1 MGLSNFAPS
10 NDDDS
15 TNKPT
20 GSGGG
25 SGAPNITIVG
35 SSTPS
40 VPYHNHTIT
49 GGSDIDDMLINYN
62 EEYKSSAPALFRD
75 EIVTQTM
82 SIISSSRK
90 PNALLVGPAGVGK
103 TAIVEEI
110 ARRIAN
116 QEASVPPQLGNT
128 TIYELPIAT
137 LVAGAGIVGEL
148 ENRIT
153 EIIKFAQDP
162 GNDALLFIDEI
173 HIITDD
179 SNPTYSKI
187 AQILKPAL
195 ARGYLRVIAAT
206 TTGEAKRLDD
216 DPAFKRRFSSVIVDE
231 LTSEQT
237 RSILDVVLPGMLT
250 HYENKVSVAPDVL
263 DDIVTTADRLMS
275 TGHRPDTAITLL
287 DRALSH
293 SVISHH
299 AAIQEAFASGNASY
313 AQMLQQIVQIPLTSK
328 RLNTI
333 AMRLVT
339 GQSQPPQLDVKTLE
353 HELSRLKGQENVLP
367 RIVDALRRRELGI
380 FPQTRPTSWLFAGA
394 SGVGK
399 SETAKI
405 IAKMVTGQ
413 KPILLNMAE
422 FHDAHTINRII
433 GSPSGYVGSDSARE
447 RPFDT
452 LASNPYRV
460 IVLDE
465 FEKAHM
471 SVQRLFLSA
480 LDTGEIQMANGPAV
494 DLSRCIV
501 IATTNAGR
509 QKLSGSRMGFGE
521 EKNTLSK
528 QSLAKELQ
536 KSFDAELLGR
546 FNDLIAFMPLGANEY
561 AEILRDE
568 YDRQVARIC
577 AENPG
582 MSFDPIDDGTIARLV
597 EETWLV
603 DQGARPAIRSIRSF
617 IEDSLLSSA
626 TN

>member
-1 MGLSNFAPS
+1 MGLSNFTPTDIGGGS
-10 NDDDS
+10 NS
-15 TNKPT
+15 
-20 GSGGG
+20 GSGGP
-25 SGAPNITIVG
+25 SIPL
-35 SSTPS
+35 SSLLNPTL
-40 VPYHNHTIT
+40 T
-49 GGSDIDDMLINYN
+49 GGSDINDMLINYN
-62 EEYKSSAPALFRD
+62 ETYKSATPALFRD

-116 QEASVPPQLGNT
+116 KEASVPPQLANT

-137 LVAGAGIVGEL
+137 LVAGAGIVGDL

-153 EIIKFAQDP
+153 EIIKFAQDTN
-162 GNDALLFIDEI
+162 NDALLFIDEI
-173 HIITDD
+173 HLIAD
-179 SNPTYSKI
+179 SNNTTYAKI
-187 AQILKPAL
+187 AQILKPAM
-195 ARGYLRVIAAT
+195 ARGYIRVIAAT
-206 TTGEAKRLDD
+206 TMGEAKKLDD

-231 LTSEQT
+231 LTREQT
-237 RSILDVVLPGMLT
+237 RDILDIVLPGMLT
-250 HYENKVSVAPDVL
+250 HYQNKVTVAPDVL
-263 DDIVTTADRLMS
+263 DEIVMTADRLMS

-299 AAIQEAFASGNASY
+299 AAIQEALASGNTTS
-313 AQMLQQIVQIPLTSK
+313 AQMLQQITHIPLTAK

-333 AMRLVT
+333 AMLLVT
-339 GQSQPPQLDVKTLE
+339 GQSQPPHLDVTALQT
-353 HELSRLKGQENVLP
+353 ELSRLRGQEEVLP
-367 RIVDALRRRELGI
+367 RIVDALRRRELNI
-380 FPQTRPTSWLFAGA
+380 FPSTRPTSWLFAGA

-399 SETAKI
+399 SETATI
-405 IAKMVTGQ
+405 ISSMVTGQ
-413 KPILLNMAE
+413 KPIILNMAE
-422 FHDAHTINRII
+422 YHDSASINRII
-433 GSPSGYVGSDSARE
+433 GSPTGYVGSDSAKE

-465 FEKAHM
+465 FEKADM

-509 QKLSGSRMGFGE
+509 QKLSGSQMGFGDH
-521 EKNTLSK
+521 KHSVSK
-528 QSLAKELQ
+528 QSLTKELQ

-546 FNDLIAFMPLGANEY
+546 FDDLIAFMPLGADDY
-561 AEILRDE
+561 AQILRDE
-568 YDRQVARIC
+568 YDRQVKRIC
-577 AENPG
+577 AERPNL
-582 MSFDPIDDGTIARLV
+582 SFDPIDDDTIARLV
-597 EETWLV
+597 DETWLV
-603 DQGARPAIRSIRSF
+603 DQGARPAIRAIRAL
-617 IEDSLLSSA
+617 IEDMLLAQAANS
-626 TN
+626 

>member
-1 MGLSNFAPS
+1 MGLSNFTPTNIGGNPGTEGS
-10 NDDDS
+10 NI
-15 TNKPT
+15 PL
-20 GSGGG
+20 
-25 SGAPNITIVG
+25 
-35 SSTPS
+35 SSLLGPLL
-40 VPYHNHTIT
+40 T
-49 GGSDIDDMLINYN
+49 GGSDINNILINYN
-62 EEYKSSAPALFRD
+62 ETYKSATPALFRD

-116 QEASVPPQLGNT
+116 KEASVPPQLANT

-137 LVAGAGIVGEL
+137 LVAGAGVVGDL

-153 EIIKFAQDP
+153 EIIKFAQDAN
-162 GNDALLFIDEI
+162 NDALLFIDEI
-173 HIITDD
+173 HLIAD
-179 SNPTYSKI
+179 SNNTTYAKI
-187 AQILKPAL
+187 AQILKPAM
-195 ARGYLRVIAAT
+195 ARGYIRVIAAT
-206 TTGEAKRLDD
+206 TMGETKKLDD

-231 LTSEQT
+231 LTREQT
-237 RSILDVVLPGMLT
+237 RDILDIVLPGMLG
-250 HYENKVSVAPDVL
+250 HYQNKVTVAPDVL
-263 DDIVTTADRLMS
+263 DEIVMTADRLMS

-299 AAIQEAFASGNASY
+299 AAIQEALVSGNTTS
-313 AQMLQQIVQIPLTSK
+313 AQMLQQITHIPLTAK

-333 AMRLVT
+333 AMLLVT
-339 GQSQPPQLDVKTLE
+339 GQSQPPHLDAQALQT
-353 HELSRLKGQENVLP
+353 ELSRLRGQEEVLP
-367 RIVDALRRRELGI
+367 RIVDALRRRELNI
-380 FPQTRPTSWLFAGA
+380 FPSTRPTSWLFAGA

-399 SETAKI
+399 SETATI
-405 IAKMVTGQ
+405 ISSMVTGQ
-413 KPILLNMAE
+413 KPIILNMAE
-422 FHDAHTINRII
+422 YHDSASINRII
-433 GSPSGYVGSDSARE
+433 GSPTGYVGSDSAKE

-465 FEKAHM
+465 FEKADM

-509 QKLSGSRMGFGE
+509 QKLSGSQMGFGDH
-521 EKNTLSK
+521 KHSVSK
-528 QSLAKELQ
+528 QSLTKELQ

-546 FNDLIAFMPLGANEY
+546 FDDLIAFMPLGADDY
-561 AEILRDE
+561 AQILRDE
-568 YDRQVARIC
+568 YDRQVKRIC
-577 AENPG
+577 AEQPDL
-582 MSFDPIDDGTIARLV
+582 SFDAIDDDTINRLV
-597 EETWLV
+597 DETWLV
-603 DQGARPAIRSIRSF
+603 DQGARPAIRAIRAL
-617 IEDSLLSSA
+617 IEDMLLAQAANS
-626 TN
+626 

>member
-1 MGLSNFAPS
+1 MGLSNF
-10 NDDDS
+10 
-15 TNKPT
+15 TPT
-20 GSGGG
+20 DIGGGG
-25 SGAPNITIVG
+25 SG
-35 SSTPS
+35 SSGPS
-40 VPYHNHTIT
+40 IPLSALLNPPLT
-49 GGSDIDDMLINYN
+49 GGSDINDMLINYN
-62 EEYKSSAPALFRD
+62 ETYKSATPALFRD

-116 QEASVPPQLGNT
+116 KEASVPPQLANT

-137 LVAGAGIVGEL
+137 LVAGAGVVGDL

-153 EIIKFAQDP
+153 EIIKFAQDAN
-162 GNDALLFIDEI
+162 NDALLFIDEI
-173 HIITDD
+173 HLIAD
-179 SNPTYSKI
+179 SNNTTYAKI
-187 AQILKPAL
+187 AQILKPAM
-195 ARGYLRVIAAT
+195 ARGYIRVIAAT
-206 TTGEAKRLDD
+206 TMGEAKKLDD

-231 LTSEQT
+231 LTREQT
-237 RSILDVVLPGMLT
+237 RQILDIVLPGMLT
-250 HYENKVSVAPDVL
+250 HYQNKVTVAPDVL
-263 DDIVTTADRLMS
+263 DEIVMTADRLMS

-299 AAIQEAFASGNASY
+299 AAIQEALASGNTTS
-313 AQMLQQIVQIPLTSK
+313 AQMLQQITHIPLTAK

-333 AMRLVT
+333 AMLLVT
-339 GQSQPPQLDVKTLE
+339 GQSQPPHLDVTALQT
-353 HELSRLKGQENVLP
+353 ELSRLRGQEEVLP
-367 RIVDALRRRELGI
+367 RIVDALRRRELNI
-380 FPQTRPTSWLFAGA
+380 FPSTRPTSWLFAGA

-399 SETAKI
+399 SETATI
-405 IAKMVTGQ
+405 ISSMVTGQ
-413 KPILLNMAE
+413 KPIILNMAE
-422 FHDAHTINRII
+422 YHDSASINRII
-433 GSPSGYVGSDSARE
+433 GSPTGYVGSDSAKE

-465 FEKAHM
+465 FEKADM

-509 QKLSGSRMGFGE
+509 QKLSGSQMGFGDH
-521 EKNTLSK
+521 KHSVSK
-528 QSLAKELQ
+528 QSLTKELQ

-546 FNDLIAFMPLGANEY
+546 FDDLIAFMPLGADDY
-561 AEILRDE
+561 AQILRDE
-568 YDRQVARIC
+568 YDRQVKRIC
-577 AENPG
+577 AERPDL
-582 MSFDPIDDGTIARLV
+582 SFDPIDDDTIARLV
-597 EETWLV
+597 DETWLV
-603 DQGARPAIRSIRSF
+603 DQGARPAIRAIRAL
-617 IEDSLLSSA
+617 IEDMLLAQAAS
-626 TN
+626 

>member
-1 MGLSNFAPS
+1 MGLSNF
-10 NDDDS
+10 
-15 TNKPT
+15 TPT
-20 GSGGG
+20 DIGGG
-25 SGAPNITIVG
+25 SGNSG
-35 SSTPS
+35 GPS
-40 VPYHNHTIT
+40 IPLSALFGPTLT
-49 GGSDIDDMLINYN
+49 GGSDINDMLINYN
-62 EEYKSSAPALFRD
+62 ETYKSATPALFRD

-116 QEASVPPQLGNT
+116 KEASVPPQLANT

-137 LVAGAGIVGEL
+137 LVAGAGVVGDL

-153 EIIKFAQDP
+153 EIIKFAQDAN
-162 GNDALLFIDEI
+162 NDALLFIDEI
-173 HIITDD
+173 HLIAD
-179 SNPTYSKI
+179 SNNTTYAKI
-187 AQILKPAL
+187 AQILKPAM
-195 ARGYLRVIAAT
+195 ARGYIRVIAAT
-206 TTGEAKRLDD
+206 TMGEAKKLDD

-231 LTSEQT
+231 LTREQT
-237 RSILDVVLPGMLT
+237 RQILDVVLPGMLT
-250 HYENKVSVAPDVL
+250 HYQNKVTVAPDVL
-263 DDIVTTADRLMS
+263 DEIVMTADRLMS

-299 AAIQEAFASGNASY
+299 AAIQEALASGNTTS
-313 AQMLQQIVQIPLTSK
+313 AQMLQQITHIPLTAK

-333 AMRLVT
+333 AMLLVT
-339 GQSQPPQLDVKTLE
+339 GQSQPPHLDVTALQT
-353 HELSRLKGQENVLP
+353 ELSRLRGQEEVLP
-367 RIVDALRRRELGI
+367 RIVDALRRRELNI
-380 FPQTRPTSWLFAGA
+380 FPSTRPTSWLFAGA

-399 SETAKI
+399 SETATI
-405 IAKMVTGQ
+405 ISSMVTGQ
-413 KPILLNMAE
+413 KPIILNMAE
-422 FHDAHTINRII
+422 YHDSASINRII
-433 GSPSGYVGSDSARE
+433 GSPTGYVGSDSAKE

-465 FEKAHM
+465 FEKADM

-509 QKLSGSRMGFGE
+509 QKLSGSQMGFGDH
-521 EKNTLSK
+521 KHSMSK
-528 QSLAKELQ
+528 QSLTKELQ

-546 FNDLIAFMPLGANEY
+546 FDDLIAFMPLGADDY
-561 AEILRDE
+561 AQILRDE
-568 YDRQVARIC
+568 YNRQVKRIC
-577 AENPG
+577 AERPDL
-582 MSFDPIDDGTIARLV
+582 SFDPIDDDTIARLV
-597 EETWLV
+597 DETWLV
-603 DQGARPAIRSIRSF
+603 DQGARPAIRAIRAL
-617 IEDSLLSSA
+617 IEDMLLAQAANS
-626 TN
+626 

>member
-1 MGLSNFAPS
+1 MGLSNFTPTDIGGGS
-10 NDDDS
+10 NS
-15 TNKPT
+15 
-20 GSGGG
+20 GSGGP
-25 SGAPNITIVG
+25 SIPL
-35 SSTPS
+35 SSLLNP
-40 VPYHNHTIT
+40 PLT
-49 GGSDIDDMLINYN
+49 GGSDINDMLINYN
-62 EEYKSSAPALFRD
+62 ETYKSATPALFRD

-116 QEASVPPQLGNT
+116 KEASVPPQLANT

-137 LVAGAGIVGEL
+137 LVAGAGIVGDL

-153 EIIKFAQDP
+153 EIIKFAQDAN
-162 GNDALLFIDEI
+162 NDALLFIDEI
-173 HIITDD
+173 HLIAD
-179 SNPTYSKI
+179 SNNTTYAKI
-187 AQILKPAL
+187 AQILKPAM
-195 ARGYLRVIAAT
+195 ARGYIRVIAAT
-206 TTGEAKRLDD
+206 TMGEAKKLDD

-231 LTSEQT
+231 LTREQT
-237 RSILDVVLPGMLT
+237 RQILDIVLPGMLT
-250 HYENKVSVAPDVL
+250 HYQNKVTVAPDVL
-263 DDIVTTADRLMS
+263 DEIVMTADRLMS

-299 AAIQEAFASGNASY
+299 AAIQEALASGNTTS
-313 AQMLQQIVQIPLTSK
+313 AQMLQQITHIPLTAK

-333 AMRLVT
+333 AMLLVT
-339 GQSQPPQLDVKTLE
+339 GQSQPPHLDVTALQT
-353 HELSRLKGQENVLP
+353 ELSRLRGQEEVLP
-367 RIVDALRRRELGI
+367 RIVDALRRRELNI
-380 FPQTRPTSWLFAGA
+380 FPSTRPTSWLFAGA

-399 SETAKI
+399 SETATI
-405 IAKMVTGQ
+405 ISSMVTGQ
-413 KPILLNMAE
+413 KPIILNMAE
-422 FHDAHTINRII
+422 YHDSASINRII
-433 GSPSGYVGSDSARE
+433 GSPTGYVGSDSAKE

-465 FEKAHM
+465 FEKADM

-509 QKLSGSRMGFGE
+509 QKLSGSQMGFGDH
-521 EKNTLSK
+521 KHSVSK
-528 QSLAKELQ
+528 QSLTKELQ

-546 FNDLIAFMPLGANEY
+546 FDDLIAFMPLGADDY
-561 AEILRDE
+561 AQILRDE
-568 YDRQVARIC
+568 YDRQVKRIC
-577 AENPG
+577 AERPDL
-582 MSFDPIDDGTIARLV
+582 SFDPIDDDTIAQLV
-597 EETWLV
+597 DETWLV
-603 DQGARPAIRSIRSF
+603 DQGARPAIRAIRAL
-617 IEDSLLSSA
+617 IEDMLLAQAANS
-626 TN
+626 

>member
-1 MGLSNFAPS
+1 MGLSNF
-10 NDDDS
+10 
-15 TNKPT
+15 TPT
-20 GSGGG
+20 DIGGGG
-25 SGAPNITIVG
+25 SG
-35 SSTPS
+35 SSGPS
-40 VPYHNHTIT
+40 VPLSALFGPTLT
-49 GGSDIDDMLINYN
+49 GGSDINDMLINYN
-62 EEYKSSAPALFRD
+62 ETYKSATPALFRD

-116 QEASVPPQLGNT
+116 KEASVPPQLANT

-137 LVAGAGIVGEL
+137 LVAGAGVVGDL

-153 EIIKFAQDP
+153 EIIKFAQDAN
-162 GNDALLFIDEI
+162 NDALLFIDEI
-173 HIITDD
+173 HLIAD
-179 SNPTYSKI
+179 SNNTTYAKI
-187 AQILKPAL
+187 AQILKPAM
-195 ARGYLRVIAAT
+195 ARGYIRVIAAT
-206 TTGEAKRLDD
+206 TMGEAKKLDD

-231 LTSEQT
+231 LTREQT
-237 RSILDVVLPGMLT
+237 RQILDIVLPGMLG
-250 HYENKVSVAPDVL
+250 HYQNKVTVAPDVL
-263 DDIVTTADRLMS
+263 DEIVMTADRLMS

-299 AAIQEAFASGNASY
+299 AAIQEALASGNTTS
-313 AQMLQQIVQIPLTSK
+313 AQMLQQITHIPLTAK

-333 AMRLVT
+333 AMLLVT
-339 GQSQPPQLDVKTLE
+339 GQSQPPHLDVTALQT
-353 HELSRLKGQENVLP
+353 ELSRLRGQEEVLP
-367 RIVDALRRRELGI
+367 RIVDALRRRELNV
-380 FPQTRPTSWLFAGA
+380 FPSTRPTSWLFAGA

-399 SETAKI
+399 SETATI
-405 IAKMVTGQ
+405 ISSMVTGQ
-413 KPILLNMAE
+413 KPIILNMAE
-422 FHDAHTINRII
+422 YHDSASINRII
-433 GSPSGYVGSDSARE
+433 GSPTGYVGSDSAKE

-465 FEKAHM
+465 FEKADM

-509 QKLSGSRMGFGE
+509 QKLSGSQMGFGDH
-521 EKNTLSK
+521 KHSVSK
-528 QSLAKELQ
+528 QSLTKELQ

-546 FNDLIAFMPLGANEY
+546 FDDLIAFMPLGADDY
-561 AEILRDE
+561 AQILRDE
-568 YDRQVARIC
+568 YDRQIKRIC
-577 AENPG
+577 AERPDL
-582 MSFDPIDDGTIARLV
+582 SFDPIDDDTIARLV
-597 EETWLV
+597 DETSLV
-603 DQGARPAIRSIRSF
+603 DQGARPAIRAIRAL
-617 IEDSLLSSA
+617 IEDMLLAQVANS
-626 TN
+626 

>member
-1 MGLSNFAPS
+1 MGLSNF
-10 NDDDS
+10 
-15 TNKPT
+15 TPT
-20 GSGGG
+20 DIGGG
-25 SGAPNITIVG
+25 SG
-35 SSTPS
+35 SSGGPS
-40 VPYHNHTIT
+40 IPLSALLGPTLT
-49 GGSDIDDMLINYN
+49 GGSDINDMLINYN
-62 EEYKSSAPALFRD
+62 ETYKSATPALFRD

-116 QEASVPPQLGNT
+116 KEASVPPQLANT

-137 LVAGAGIVGEL
+137 LVAGAGVVGDL

-153 EIIKFAQDP
+153 EIIKFAQDAN
-162 GNDALLFIDEI
+162 NDALLFIDEI
-173 HIITDD
+173 HLIAD
-179 SNPTYSKI
+179 SNNTTYAKI
-187 AQILKPAL
+187 AQILKPAM
-195 ARGYLRVIAAT
+195 ARGYIRVIAAT
-206 TTGEAKRLDD
+206 TMGEAKKLDD

-231 LTSEQT
+231 LTREQT
-237 RSILDVVLPGMLT
+237 RDILDIVLPGMLG
-250 HYENKVSVAPDVL
+250 HYQNKVTVAPDVL
-263 DDIVTTADRLMS
+263 DEIVMTADRLMS

-299 AAIQEAFASGNASY
+299 AAIQEALASGNTTS
-313 AQMLQQIVQIPLTSK
+313 AQMLQQITHIPLTAK

-333 AMRLVT
+333 AMLLVT
-339 GQSQPPQLDVKTLE
+339 GQSQPPHLDVTALQT
-353 HELSRLKGQENVLP
+353 ELSRLRGQEEVLP
-367 RIVDALRRRELGI
+367 RIVDALRRRELNV
-380 FPQTRPTSWLFAGA
+380 FPSTRPTSWLFAGA

-399 SETAKI
+399 SETATI
-405 IAKMVTGQ
+405 ISSMVTGQ
-413 KPILLNMAE
+413 KPIILNMAE
-422 FHDAHTINRII
+422 YHDSASINRII
-433 GSPSGYVGSDSARE
+433 GSPTGYVGSDSAKE

-465 FEKAHM
+465 FEKADM

-509 QKLSGSRMGFGE
+509 QKLSGSQMGFGDH
-521 EKNTLSK
+521 KHIMSK
-528 QSLAKELQ
+528 QSLTKELQ

-546 FNDLIAFMPLGANEY
+546 FDDLIAFMPLGADDY
-561 AEILRDE
+561 AQILRDE
-568 YDRQVARIC
+568 YDRQVKRIC
-577 AENPG
+577 TERPDL
-582 MSFDPIDDGTIARLV
+582 SFDPIDDDTIARLV
-597 EETWLV
+597 DETWLV
-603 DQGARPAIRSIRSF
+603 DQGARPAIRAIRAL
-617 IEDSLLSSA
+617 IEDMLLAQAANS
-626 TN
+626 

>member
-1 MGLSNFAPS
+1 MGLSNF
-10 NDDDS
+10 
-15 TNKPT
+15 TPT
-20 GSGGG
+20 GISGG
-25 SGAPNITIVG
+25 SGN
-35 SSTPS
+35 SSGPG
-40 VPYHNHTIT
+40 VPLSALLNPPLT
-49 GGSDIDDMLINYN
+49 GGSDINDMLINYN
-62 EEYKSSAPALFRD
+62 ETYKSATPALFRD

-116 QEASVPPQLGNT
+116 KEASVPPQLANT

-137 LVAGAGIVGEL
+137 LVAGAGVVGDL

-153 EIIKFAQDP
+153 EIIKFAQDAN
-162 GNDALLFIDEI
+162 NDALLFIDEI
-173 HIITDD
+173 HLIAD
-179 SNPTYSKI
+179 SNNTTYAKI
-187 AQILKPAL
+187 AQILKPAM
-195 ARGYLRVIAAT
+195 ARGYIRVIAAT
-206 TTGEAKRLDD
+206 TMGEAKKLDD

-231 LTSEQT
+231 LTREQT
-237 RSILDVVLPGMLT
+237 REILDIVLPGMLT
-250 HYENKVSVAPDVL
+250 HYQNKVTVAPDVL
-263 DDIVTTADRLMS
+263 DEIVMTADRLMS

-299 AAIQEAFASGNASY
+299 AAIQEALASGNTTS
-313 AQMLQQIVQIPLTSK
+313 AQMLQQITHIPLTAK

-333 AMRLVT
+333 AMLLVT
-339 GQSQPPQLDVKTLE
+339 GQSQPPHLDVTALQT
-353 HELSRLKGQENVLP
+353 ELSRLRGQEEVLP
-367 RIVDALRRRELGI
+367 RIVDALRRRELNI
-380 FPQTRPTSWLFAGA
+380 FPSTRPTSWLFAGA

-399 SETAKI
+399 SETATI
-405 IAKMVTGQ
+405 ISSMVTGQ
-413 KPILLNMAE
+413 KPIILNMAE
-422 FHDAHTINRII
+422 YHDSASINRII
-433 GSPSGYVGSDSARE
+433 GSPTGYVGSDSAKE

-465 FEKAHM
+465 FEKADM

-509 QKLSGSRMGFGE
+509 QKLSGSQMGFGDH
-521 EKNTLSK
+521 KHSVSK
-528 QSLAKELQ
+528 QSLTKELQ

-546 FNDLIAFMPLGANEY
+546 FDDLIAFMPLEADDY
-561 AEILRDE
+561 AQILRDE
-568 YDRQVARIC
+568 YDRQVKRIC
-577 AENPG
+577 AERPDL
-582 MSFDPIDDGTIARLV
+582 SFDPIDDNTIARLV
-597 EETWLV
+597 DETWLV
-603 DQGARPAIRSIRSF
+603 DQGARPAIRAIRAL
-617 IEDSLLSSA
+617 IEDMLLAQAANS
-626 TN
+626 

>member
-1 MGLSNFAPS
+1 MGLSNFTPTDIGGGS
-10 NDDDS
+10 NS
-15 TNKPT
+15 
-20 GSGGG
+20 GSGGP
-25 SGAPNITIVG
+25 SIPL
-35 SSTPS
+35 SSLLNPTL
-40 VPYHNHTIT
+40 T
-49 GGSDIDDMLINYN
+49 GGSDINDMLINYN
-62 EEYKSSAPALFRD
+62 ETYKSATPALFRD

-116 QEASVPPQLGNT
+116 KEASVPPQLANT

-137 LVAGAGIVGEL
+137 LVAGAGVVGDL

-153 EIIKFAQDP
+153 EIIKFAQDAN
-162 GNDALLFIDEI
+162 NDALLFIDEI
-173 HIITDD
+173 HLIAD
-179 SNPTYSKI
+179 SNNTTYAKI
-187 AQILKPAL
+187 AQILKPAM
-195 ARGYLRVIAAT
+195 ARGYIRVIAAT
-206 TTGEAKRLDD
+206 TMGEAKKLDD

-231 LTSEQT
+231 LTREQT
-237 RSILDVVLPGMLT
+237 REILDIVLPGMLG
-250 HYENKVSVAPDVL
+250 HYQNKVTVAPDVL
-263 DDIVTTADRLMS
+263 DEIVMTADRLMS

-299 AAIQEAFASGNASY
+299 AAIQEALASGNTTS
-313 AQMLQQIVQIPLTSK
+313 AQMLQQITHIPLTAK

-333 AMRLVT
+333 AMLLVT
-339 GQSQPPQLDVKTLE
+339 GQSQPPHLDVTALQT
-353 HELSRLKGQENVLP
+353 ELSRLRGQEEVLP
-367 RIVDALRRRELGI
+367 RIVDALRRRELNI
-380 FPQTRPTSWLFAGA
+380 FPSTRPTSWLFAGA

-399 SETAKI
+399 SETATI
-405 IAKMVTGQ
+405 ISSMVTGQ
-413 KPILLNMAE
+413 KPIILNMAE
-422 FHDAHTINRII
+422 YHDSASINRII
-433 GSPSGYVGSDSARE
+433 GSPTGYVGSDSAKE

-465 FEKAHM
+465 FEKADM

-509 QKLSGSRMGFGE
+509 QKLSGSQMGFGDH
-521 EKNTLSK
+521 KHSVSK
-528 QSLAKELQ
+528 QSLTKELQ

-546 FNDLIAFMPLGANEY
+546 FDDLIAFMPLDADDY
-561 AEILRDE
+561 AQILRDE
-568 YDRQVARIC
+568 YDRQVKRIC
-577 AENPG
+577 TERPDL
-582 MSFDPIDDGTIARLV
+582 SFDPIDDDTIARLV
-597 EETWLV
+597 DETWLV
-603 DQGARPAIRSIRSF
+603 DQGARPAIRAIRAL
-617 IEDSLLSSA
+617 IEDMLLAQAANS
-626 TN
+626 

>member
-1 MGLSNFAPS
+1 MGLSNF
-10 NDDDS
+10 
-15 TNKPT
+15 TPT
-20 GSGGG
+20 DIGGGG
-25 SGAPNITIVG
+25 SG
-35 SSTPS
+35 SSGPS
-40 VPYHNHTIT
+40 VPLSALFGPTLT
-49 GGSDIDDMLINYN
+49 GGSDINDMLINYN
-62 EEYKSSAPALFRD
+62 ETYKSATPALFRD

-116 QEASVPPQLGNT
+116 KEASVPPQLANT

-137 LVAGAGIVGEL
+137 LVAGAGVVGDL

-153 EIIKFAQDP
+153 EIIKFAQDAN
-162 GNDALLFIDEI
+162 NDALLFIDEI
-173 HIITDD
+173 HLIAD
-179 SNPTYSKI
+179 SNNTTYAKI
-187 AQILKPAL
+187 AQILKPAM
-195 ARGYLRVIAAT
+195 ARGYIRVIAAT
-206 TTGEAKRLDD
+206 TMGEAKKLDD

-231 LTSEQT
+231 LTREQT
-237 RSILDVVLPGMLT
+237 REILDIVLPGMLT
-250 HYENKVSVAPDVL
+250 HYQNKVTVAPDVL
-263 DDIVTTADRLMS
+263 DEIVMTADRLMS

-299 AAIQEAFASGNASY
+299 AAIQEALASGNTTS
-313 AQMLQQIVQIPLTSK
+313 AQMLQQITHIPLTAK

-333 AMRLVT
+333 AMLLVT
-339 GQSQPPQLDVKTLE
+339 GQSQPPHLDVTALQT
-353 HELSRLKGQENVLP
+353 ELSRLRGQEEVLP
-367 RIVDALRRRELGI
+367 RIVDALRRRELNI
-380 FPQTRPTSWLFAGA
+380 FPSTRPTSWLFAGA

-399 SETAKI
+399 SETATI
-405 IAKMVTGQ
+405 ISSMVTGQ
-413 KPILLNMAE
+413 KPIILNMAE
-422 FHDAHTINRII
+422 YHDSASINRII
-433 GSPSGYVGSDSARE
+433 GSPTGYVGSDSAKE

-465 FEKAHM
+465 FEKADM

-509 QKLSGSRMGFGE
+509 QKLSGSQMGFGDH
-521 EKNTLSK
+521 KHSMSK
-528 QSLAKELQ
+528 QSLTKELQ

-546 FNDLIAFMPLGANEY
+546 FDDLIAFMPLEADDY
-561 AEILRDE
+561 AQILRDE
-568 YDRQVARIC
+568 YDRQVKRIC
-577 AENPG
+577 AERPDL
-582 MSFDPIDDGTIARLV
+582 SFDAIDDDTINRLV
-597 EETWLV
+597 DETWLV
-603 DQGARPAIRSIRSF
+603 DQGARPAIRAIRAL
-617 IEDSLLSSA
+617 IEDMLLAQAANS
-626 TN
+626 

>member
-1 MGLSNFAPS
+1 MGLSNFTPTDIGGGS
-10 NDDDS
+10 NS
-15 TNKPT
+15 
-20 GSGGG
+20 GSGGP
-25 SGAPNITIVG
+25 SIPL
-35 SSTPS
+35 SSLLNPTL
-40 VPYHNHTIT
+40 T
-49 GGSDIDDMLINYN
+49 GGSDINDMLINYN
-62 EEYKSSAPALFRD
+62 ETYKSATPALFRD

-116 QEASVPPQLGNT
+116 QEASVPPQLANT

-137 LVAGAGIVGEL
+137 LVAGAGVVGDL

-153 EIIKFAQDP
+153 EIIKFAQDAN
-162 GNDALLFIDEI
+162 NDALLFIDEI
-173 HIITDD
+173 HLIAD
-179 SNPTYSKI
+179 SNNTTYAKI
-187 AQILKPAL
+187 AQILKPAM
-195 ARGYLRVIAAT
+195 ARGYIRVIAAT
-206 TTGEAKRLDD
+206 TMGEAKKLDD

-231 LTSEQT
+231 LTREQT
-237 RSILDVVLPGMLT
+237 REILDIVLPGMLG
-250 HYENKVSVAPDVL
+250 HYQNKVTVAPDVL
-263 DDIVTTADRLMS
+263 DEIVMTADRLMS

-299 AAIQEAFASGNASY
+299 AAIQEALASGNTTS
-313 AQMLQQIVQIPLTSK
+313 AQMLQQITHIPLTAK

-333 AMRLVT
+333 AMLLVT
-339 GQSQPPQLDVKTLE
+339 GQSQPPHLDAQALQA
-353 HELSRLKGQENVLP
+353 ELSRLRGQEEVLP
-367 RIVDALRRRELGI
+367 RIIDALRRRELNI
-380 FPQTRPTSWLFAGA
+380 FPSTRPTSWLFAGA

-399 SETAKI
+399 SETATI
-405 IAKMVTGQ
+405 ISSMVTGQ
-413 KPILLNMAE
+413 KPIILNMAE
-422 FHDAHTINRII
+422 YHDSASINRII
-433 GSPSGYVGSDSARE
+433 GSPTGYVGSDSAKE

-465 FEKAHM
+465 FEKADM

-509 QKLSGSRMGFGE
+509 QKLSGSQMGFGDH
-521 EKNTLSK
+521 KHSMSK
-528 QSLAKELQ
+528 QSLTKELQ

-546 FNDLIAFMPLGANEY
+546 FDDLIAFMPLGADDY
-561 AEILRDE
+561 AQILRDE
-568 YDRQVARIC
+568 YDRQVKRIC
-577 AENPG
+577 AERPDL
-582 MSFDPIDDGTIARLV
+582 SFDLIDDDTIARLV
-597 EETWLV
+597 DETWLV
-603 DQGARPAIRSIRSF
+603 DQGARPAIRAIRAL
-617 IEDSLLSSA
+617 IEDTLLA
-626 TN
+626 QAAN

>member
-1 MGLSNFAPS
+1 MGLSNF
-10 NDDDS
+10 
-15 TNKPT
+15 TPT
-20 GSGGG
+20 DIGGGG
-25 SGAPNITIVG
+25 SG
-35 SSTPS
+35 SSGPS
-40 VPYHNHTIT
+40 VPLSALFGPTLT
-49 GGSDIDDMLINYN
+49 GGSDINDMLINYN
-62 EEYKSSAPALFRD
+62 ETYKSATPALFRD

-116 QEASVPPQLGNT
+116 KEASVPPQLANT

-137 LVAGAGIVGEL
+137 LVAGAGVVGDL

-153 EIIKFAQDP
+153 EIIKFAQDAN
-162 GNDALLFIDEI
+162 NDALLFIDEI
-173 HIITDD
+173 HLIAN
-179 SNPTYSKI
+179 SNNTTYAKI
-187 AQILKPAL
+187 AQILKPAM
-195 ARGYLRVIAAT
+195 ARGYIRVIAAT
-206 TTGEAKRLDD
+206 TMGEAKKLDD

-231 LTSEQT
+231 LTREQT
-237 RSILDVVLPGMLT
+237 RKILDIVLPGMLG
-250 HYENKVSVAPDVL
+250 HYQNKVTVAPDVL
-263 DDIVTTADRLMS
+263 DEIVMTADRLMS

-299 AAIQEAFASGNASY
+299 AAIQEALASGNTTS
-313 AQMLQQIVQIPLTSK
+313 AQMLQQITHIPLTAK

-333 AMRLVT
+333 AMLLVT
-339 GQSQPPQLDVKTLE
+339 GQSQPPHLDATALQT
-353 HELSRLKGQENVLP
+353 ELSRLRGQEEVLP
-367 RIVDALRRRELGI
+367 RIVDALRRRELNV
-380 FPQTRPTSWLFAGA
+380 FPSTRPTSWLFAGA

-399 SETAKI
+399 SETATI
-405 IAKMVTGQ
+405 ISSMVTGQ
-413 KPILLNMAE
+413 KPIILNMAE
-422 FHDAHTINRII
+422 YHDSASINRII
-433 GSPSGYVGSDSARE
+433 GSPTGYVGSDSAKE

-465 FEKAHM
+465 FEKADM

-509 QKLSGSRMGFGE
+509 QKLSGSQMGFGDH
-521 EKNTLSK
+521 KHSVSK
-528 QSLAKELQ
+528 QSLTKELQ

-546 FNDLIAFMPLGANEY
+546 FDDLIAFMPLGADDY
-561 AEILRDE
+561 AQILRDE
-568 YDRQVARIC
+568 YDRQVKRIC
-577 AENPG
+577 AERPDL
-582 MSFDPIDDGTIARLV
+582 SFDAIDDDTINRLV
-597 EETWLV
+597 DETWLV
-603 DQGARPAIRSIRSF
+603 DQGARPAIRAIRAL
-617 IEDSLLSSA
+617 IEDMLLTQAANS
-626 TN
+626 

>member
-1 MGLSNFAPS
+1 MGLSNF
-10 NDDDS
+10 
-15 TNKPT
+15 TPT
-20 GSGGG
+20 GISGG
-25 SGAPNITIVG
+25 SGNSGGPG
-35 SSTPS
+35 
-40 VPYHNHTIT
+40 VPLSALLNPPLT
-49 GGSDIDDMLINYN
+49 GGSDINDMLINYN
-62 EEYKSSAPALFRD
+62 ETYKSATPALFRD

-116 QEASVPPQLGNT
+116 KEASVPPQLANT

-137 LVAGAGIVGEL
+137 LVAGAGIVGDL

-153 EIIKFAQDP
+153 EIIKFAQDAN
-162 GNDALLFIDEI
+162 NDALLFIDEI
-173 HIITDD
+173 HLIAD
-179 SNPTYSKI
+179 SNNTTYAKI
-187 AQILKPAL
+187 AQILKPAM
-195 ARGYLRVIAAT
+195 ARGYIRVIAAT
-206 TTGEAKRLDD
+206 TMGEAKKLDD

-231 LTSEQT
+231 LTREQT
-237 RSILDVVLPGMLT
+237 RDILDIVLPGMLG
-250 HYENKVSVAPDVL
+250 HYQNKVTVAPDVL
-263 DDIVTTADRLMS
+263 DEIVMTADRLMS

-299 AAIQEAFASGNASY
+299 AAIQEALASGNTTS
-313 AQMLQQIVQIPLTSK
+313 AQMLQQITHIPLTAK

-333 AMRLVT
+333 AMLLVT
-339 GQSQPPQLDVKTLE
+339 GQSQPPHLDAQALQT
-353 HELSRLKGQENVLP
+353 ELSRLRGQEEVLP
-367 RIVDALRRRELGI
+367 RIVDALRRRELNI

-399 SETAKI
+399 SETATI
-405 IAKMVTGQ
+405 ISSMVTGQ
-413 KPILLNMAE
+413 KPIILNMAE
-422 FHDAHTINRII
+422 YHDSASINRII
-433 GSPSGYVGSDSARE
+433 GSPTGYVGSDSAKE

-465 FEKAHM
+465 FEKADM

-509 QKLSGSRMGFGE
+509 QKLSGSQMGFGDH
-521 EKNTLSK
+521 KHSVSK
-528 QSLAKELQ
+528 QSLTKELQ

-546 FNDLIAFMPLGANEY
+546 FDDLIAFMPLGADDY
-561 AEILRDE
+561 AQILRDE
-568 YDRQVARIC
+568 YDRQVKRIC
-577 AENPG
+577 AERPDL
-582 MSFDPIDDGTIARLV
+582 SFDAIDDDTINRLV
-597 EETWLV
+597 DETWLV
-603 DQGARPAIRSIRSF
+603 DQGARPAIRAIRAL
-617 IEDSLLSSA
+617 IEDMLLAQAANS
-626 TN
+626 

>member
-1 MGLSNFAPS
+1 MGLSNF
-10 NDDDS
+10 
-15 TNKPT
+15 TPT
-20 GSGGG
+20 DIGGG
-25 SGAPNITIVG
+25 SG
-35 SSTPS
+35 SSGGPS
-40 VPYHNHTIT
+40 IPLSALLNPPLT
-49 GGSDIDDMLINYN
+49 GGSDINDMLINYN
-62 EEYKSSAPALFRD
+62 ETYKSATPALFRD

-116 QEASVPPQLGNT
+116 KEASVPPQLANT

-137 LVAGAGIVGEL
+137 LVAGAGVVGDL

-153 EIIKFAQDP
+153 EIIKFAQDAN
-162 GNDALLFIDEI
+162 NDALLFIDEI
-173 HIITDD
+173 HLIAD
-179 SNPTYSKI
+179 SNNTTYAKI
-187 AQILKPAL
+187 AQILKPAM
-195 ARGYLRVIAAT
+195 ARGYIRVIAAT
-206 TTGEAKRLDD
+206 TMGEAKKLDD

-231 LTSEQT
+231 LTREQT
-237 RSILDVVLPGMLT
+237 RDILDIVLPGMLG
-250 HYENKVSVAPDVL
+250 HYQNKVTVAPDVL
-263 DDIVTTADRLMS
+263 DEIVMTADRLMS

-299 AAIQEAFASGNASY
+299 AAIQEALASGNTTS
-313 AQMLQQIVQIPLTSK
+313 AQMLQQITHIPLTAK

-333 AMRLVT
+333 AMLLVT
-339 GQSQPPQLDVKTLE
+339 GQSQPPHLDATALQT
-353 HELSRLKGQENVLP
+353 ELSRLRGQEEVLP
-367 RIVDALRRRELGI
+367 RIVDALRRRELNI
-380 FPQTRPTSWLFAGA
+380 FPSTRPTSWLFAGA

-399 SETAKI
+399 SETATI
-405 IAKMVTGQ
+405 ISSMVTGQ
-413 KPILLNMAE
+413 KPIILNMAE
-422 FHDAHTINRII
+422 YHDSASINRII
-433 GSPSGYVGSDSARE
+433 GSPTGYVGSDSAKE

-465 FEKAHM
+465 FEKADM

-509 QKLSGSRMGFGE
+509 QKLSGSQMGFGDH
-521 EKNTLSK
+521 KHSVSK
-528 QSLAKELQ
+528 QSLTKELQ

-546 FNDLIAFMPLGANEY
+546 FDDLIAFMPLGADDY
-561 AEILRDE
+561 AQILRDE
-568 YDRQVARIC
+568 YNRQVKHIC
-577 AENPG
+577 AERPDL
-582 MSFDPIDDGTIARLV
+582 SFDPIDDDTIAQLV
-597 EETWLV
+597 DETWLV
-603 DQGARPAIRSIRSF
+603 DQGARPAIHAIRAL
-617 IEDSLLSSA
+617 IEDMLLAQAANS
-626 TN
+626 

>member
-1 MGLSNFAPS
+1 MGLSNF
-10 NDDDS
+10 
-15 TNKPT
+15 TPT
-20 GSGGG
+20 DIGGGG
-25 SGAPNITIVG
+25 SG
-35 SSTPS
+35 SSGPS
-40 VPYHNHTIT
+40 VPLSALFGPTLT
-49 GGSDIDDMLINYN
+49 GGSDINDMLINYN
-62 EEYKSSAPALFRD
+62 ETYKSATPALFRD

-116 QEASVPPQLGNT
+116 KEASVPPQLANT

-137 LVAGAGIVGEL
+137 LVAGAGVVGDL

-153 EIIKFAQDP
+153 EIIKFAQDAN
-162 GNDALLFIDEI
+162 NDALLFIDEI
-173 HIITDD
+173 HLIAD
-179 SNPTYSKI
+179 SNNTTYAKI
-187 AQILKPAL
+187 AQILKPAM
-195 ARGYLRVIAAT
+195 ARGYIRVIAAT
-206 TTGEAKRLDD
+206 TMGEAKKLDD

-231 LTSEQT
+231 LTREQT
-237 RSILDVVLPGMLT
+237 REILDIVLPGMLG
-250 HYENKVSVAPDVL
+250 HYQNKVTVAPDVL
-263 DDIVTTADRLMS
+263 DEIVMTADRLMS

-299 AAIQEAFASGNASY
+299 AAIQEALASGNTTS
-313 AQMLQQIVQIPLTSK
+313 AQMLQQITHIPLTAK

-333 AMRLVT
+333 AMLLVT
-339 GQSQPPQLDVKTLE
+339 GQSQPPHLDVQALQT
-353 HELSRLKGQENVLP
+353 ELSRLRGQEEVLP
-367 RIVDALRRRELGI
+367 RIVDALRRRELNI
-380 FPQTRPTSWLFAGA
+380 FPSTRPTSWLFAGA

-399 SETAKI
+399 SETATI
-405 IAKMVTGQ
+405 ISSMVTGQ
-413 KPILLNMAE
+413 KPIILNMAE
-422 FHDAHTINRII
+422 YHDSASINRII
-433 GSPSGYVGSDSARE
+433 GSPTGYVGSDSAKE

-465 FEKAHM
+465 FEKADM

-509 QKLSGSRMGFGE
+509 QKLSGSQMGFGDH
-521 EKNTLSK
+521 KHSMSK
-528 QSLAKELQ
+528 QSLTKELQ

-546 FNDLIAFMPLGANEY
+546 FDDLIAFMPLGADDY
-561 AEILRDE
+561 AQILRDE
-568 YDRQVARIC
+568 YDRQVKRIC
-577 AENPG
+577 AERPDL
-582 MSFDPIDDGTIARLV
+582 SFDPIDDDTIARLV
-597 EETWLV
+597 NETWLV
-603 DQGARPAIRSIRSF
+603 DQGARPAIRAIRAL
-617 IEDSLLSSA
+617 IEDMLLAQAANS
-626 TN
+626 

>member
-1 MGLSNFAPS
+1 MGLSNF
-10 NDDDS
+10 
-15 TNKPT
+15 TPT
-20 GSGGG
+20 DIGGG
-25 SGAPNITIVG
+25 SNSGTGG
-35 SSTPS
+35 SNTPLS
-40 VPYHNHTIT
+40 SLLGPLLT
-49 GGSDIDDMLINYN
+49 GGSDINDMLINYN
-62 EEYKSSAPALFRD
+62 ETYKSATPALFRD

-116 QEASVPPQLGNT
+116 KEASVPPQLANT

-137 LVAGAGIVGEL
+137 LVAGAGIVGDL

-153 EIIKFAQDP
+153 EIIKFAQDAN
-162 GNDALLFIDEI
+162 NDALLFIDEI
-173 HIITDD
+173 HLIAD
-179 SNPTYSKI
+179 SNNTTYAKI
-187 AQILKPAL
+187 AQILKPAM
-195 ARGYLRVIAAT
+195 ARGYIRVIAAT
-206 TTGEAKRLDD
+206 TMGEAKKLDD

-231 LTSEQT
+231 LTREQT
-237 RSILDVVLPGMLT
+237 REILDIVLPGMLG
-250 HYENKVSVAPDVL
+250 HYQNKVTVAPDVL
-263 DDIVTTADRLMS
+263 DEIVMTADRLMS

-299 AAIQEAFASGNASY
+299 AAIQEALASGNTTS
-313 AQMLQQIVQIPLTSK
+313 AQMLQQITHIPLTAK

-333 AMRLVT
+333 AMLLVT
-339 GQSQPPQLDVKTLE
+339 GQSQPPHLDVEALQT
-353 HELSRLKGQENVLP
+353 ELSSLRGQEEVLP
-367 RIVDALRRRELGI
+367 RIVDALRRRELNI
-380 FPQTRPTSWLFAGA
+380 FPSTRPTSWLFAGA

-399 SETAKI
+399 SETATI
-405 IAKMVTGQ
+405 IASMVTGQ
-413 KPILLNMAE
+413 KPIILNMAE
-422 FHDAHTINRII
+422 YHDSASINRII
-433 GSPSGYVGSDSARE
+433 GSPTGYVGSDSAKE

-465 FEKAHM
+465 FEKADM

-509 QKLSGSRMGFGE
+509 QKLSGSQMGFGDH
-521 EKNTLSK
+521 KHSMSK
-528 QSLAKELQ
+528 QSLTKELQ

-546 FNDLIAFMPLGANEY
+546 FDDLIAFMPLGADDY
-561 AEILRDE
+561 AQILRDE
-568 YDRQVARIC
+568 YNRQVKRIC
-577 AENPG
+577 AERPDL
-582 MSFDPIDDGTIARLV
+582 SFDAIDDDTINRLV
-597 EETWLV
+597 DETWLV
-603 DQGARPAIRSIRSF
+603 DQGARPAIRAIRAL
-617 IEDSLLSSA
+617 IEDTLLAQAANS
-626 TN
+626 

>member
-1 MGLSNFAPS
+1 MGLSNF
-10 NDDDS
+10 
-15 TNKPT
+15 TPT
-20 GSGGG
+20 DIGGGG
-25 SGAPNITIVG
+25 SG
-35 SSTPS
+35 SSGPS
-40 VPYHNHTIT
+40 IPLSALLGPTLT
-49 GGSDIDDMLINYN
+49 GGSDINDMLINYN
-62 EEYKSSAPALFRD
+62 ETYKSATPALFRD

-116 QEASVPPQLGNT
+116 KEASVPPQLANT

-137 LVAGAGIVGEL
+137 LVAGAGVVGDL

-153 EIIKFAQDP
+153 EIIKFAQDAN
-162 GNDALLFIDEI
+162 NDALLFIDEI
-173 HIITDD
+173 HLIAD
-179 SNPTYSKI
+179 SNNTTYAKI
-187 AQILKPAL
+187 AQILKPAM
-195 ARGYLRVIAAT
+195 ARGYIRVIAAT
-206 TTGEAKRLDD
+206 TMGEAKKLDD

-231 LTSEQT
+231 LTREQT
-237 RSILDVVLPGMLT
+237 RDILDIVLPGMLG
-250 HYENKVSVAPDVL
+250 HYQNKVTVAPDVL
-263 DDIVTTADRLMS
+263 DEIVMTADRLMS

-299 AAIQEAFASGNASY
+299 AAIQEALASGNTTS
-313 AQMLQQIVQIPLTSK
+313 AQMLQQITHIPLTAK

-333 AMRLVT
+333 AMLLVT
-339 GQSQPPQLDVKTLE
+339 GQSQPPHLDVTALQT
-353 HELSRLKGQENVLP
+353 ELSRLRGQEEVLP
-367 RIVDALRRRELGI
+367 RIVDALRRRELNI
-380 FPQTRPTSWLFAGA
+380 FPSTRPTSWLFAGA

-399 SETAKI
+399 SETATI
-405 IAKMVTGQ
+405 ISSMVTGQ
-413 KPILLNMAE
+413 KPIILNMAE
-422 FHDAHTINRII
+422 YHDSASINRII
-433 GSPSGYVGSDSARE
+433 GSPTGYVGSDSAKE

-465 FEKAHM
+465 FEKADM

-509 QKLSGSRMGFGE
+509 QKLSGSQMGFGDH
-521 EKNTLSK
+521 KHSVSK
-528 QSLAKELQ
+528 QSLTKELQ

-546 FNDLIAFMPLGANEY
+546 FDDLIAFMPLGADDY
-561 AEILRDE
+561 AQILRDE
-568 YDRQVARIC
+568 YDRQVKRIC
-577 AENPG
+577 AERSDL
-582 MSFDPIDDGTIARLV
+582 SFDPIDDDTVAQLV
-597 EETWLV
+597 DETWLV
-603 DQGARPAIRSIRSF
+603 DQGARPAIRAIRAL
-617 IEDSLLSSA
+617 IEDMLLA
-626 TN
+626 QAAN

>member
-1 MGLSNFAPS
+1 MGLSNF
-10 NDDDS
+10 
-15 TNKPT
+15 TPT
-20 GSGGG
+20 DIGGSGSGSGGP
-25 SGAPNITIVG
+25 SIPL
-35 SSTPS
+35 SSLLNPTL
-40 VPYHNHTIT
+40 T
-49 GGSDIDDMLINYN
+49 GGSDINDMLINYN
-62 EEYKSSAPALFRD
+62 ETYKSAIPALFRD

-116 QEASVPPQLGNT
+116 KEASVPPQLANT

-137 LVAGAGIVGEL
+137 LVAGAGVVGDL

-153 EIIKFAQDP
+153 EIIKFAQDAN
-162 GNDALLFIDEI
+162 NDALLFIDEI
-173 HIITDD
+173 HLIAD
-179 SNPTYSKI
+179 SNNTTYAKI
-187 AQILKPAL
+187 AQILKPAM
-195 ARGYLRVIAAT
+195 ARGYIRVIAAT
-206 TTGEAKRLDD
+206 TMGEAKKLDD

-231 LTSEQT
+231 LTREQT
-237 RSILDVVLPGMLT
+237 REILDIVLPGMLA
-250 HYENKVSVAPDVL
+250 HYQNKVTVAPDVL
-263 DDIVTTADRLMS
+263 DEIVMTADRLMS

-299 AAIQEAFASGNASY
+299 AAIQEALASGNTTS
-313 AQMLQQIVQIPLTSK
+313 AQMLQQITHIPLTAK

-333 AMRLVT
+333 AMLLVT
-339 GQSQPPQLDVKTLE
+339 GQSQPPHLDVTALQT
-353 HELSRLKGQENVLP
+353 ELSRLRGQEEVLP
-367 RIVDALRRRELGI
+367 RIVDALRRRELNI
-380 FPQTRPTSWLFAGA
+380 FPSTRPTSWLFAGA

-399 SETAKI
+399 SETATI
-405 IAKMVTGQ
+405 ISSMVTGQ
-413 KPILLNMAE
+413 KPIILNMAE
-422 FHDAHTINRII
+422 YHDSASINRII
-433 GSPSGYVGSDSARE
+433 GSPTGYVGSDSAKE

-465 FEKAHM
+465 FEKADM

-509 QKLSGSRMGFGE
+509 QKLSGSQMGFGDH
-521 EKNTLSK
+521 KHSVSK
-528 QSLAKELQ
+528 QSLTKELQ

-546 FNDLIAFMPLGANEY
+546 FDDLIAFMPLGADDY
-561 AEILRDE
+561 AQILRDE
-568 YDRQVARIC
+568 YDRQVKRIC
-577 AENPG
+577 AERPDLG
-582 MSFDPIDDGTIARLV
+582 FDPIDDDTIARLV
-597 EETWLV
+597 DETWLI
-603 DQGARPAIRSIRSF
+603 DQGARPAIRAIRAL
-617 IEDSLLSSA
+617 IEDMLLAQAANS
-626 TN
+626 

>member
-1 MGLSNFAPS
+1 MGLSNFTPTDIGGGS
-10 NDDDS
+10 NS
-15 TNKPT
+15 
-20 GSGGG
+20 GSGG
-25 SGAPNITIVG
+25 PNIPL
-35 SSTPS
+35 SSLLNPTL
-40 VPYHNHTIT
+40 T
-49 GGSDIDDMLINYN
+49 GGSDINDMLINYN
-62 EEYKSSAPALFRD
+62 ETYKSATPALFRD

-116 QEASVPPQLGNT
+116 KEASVPPQLANT

-137 LVAGAGIVGEL
+137 LVAGAGVVGDL

-153 EIIKFAQDP
+153 EIIKFAQDAN
-162 GNDALLFIDEI
+162 NDALLFIDEI
-173 HIITDD
+173 HLIAD
-179 SNPTYSKI
+179 SNNTTYAKI
-187 AQILKPAL
+187 AQILKPAM
-195 ARGYLRVIAAT
+195 ARGYIRVIAAT
-206 TTGEAKRLDD
+206 TMGEAKKLDD

-231 LTSEQT
+231 LTREQT
-237 RSILDVVLPGMLT
+237 REILDIVLPGMLT
-250 HYENKVSVAPDVL
+250 HYQNKVTVAPDVL
-263 DDIVTTADRLMS
+263 DEIVMTADRLMS

-299 AAIQEAFASGNASY
+299 AAIQEALASGNTTS
-313 AQMLQQIVQIPLTSK
+313 AQMLQQITHIPLTAK

-333 AMRLVT
+333 AMLLVT
-339 GQSQPPQLDVKTLE
+339 GQSQPPHLDTQALQT
-353 HELSRLKGQENVLP
+353 ELSRLRGQEEVLP
-367 RIVDALRRRELGI
+367 RIVDALRRRELNI
-380 FPQTRPTSWLFAGA
+380 FPSTRPTSWLFAGA

-399 SETAKI
+399 SETATI
-405 IAKMVTGQ
+405 ISSMVTGQ
-413 KPILLNMAE
+413 KPIILNMAE
-422 FHDAHTINRII
+422 YHDSASINRII
-433 GSPSGYVGSDSARE
+433 GSPTGYVGSDSAKE

-465 FEKAHM
+465 FEKADM

-509 QKLSGSRMGFGE
+509 QKLSGSQMGFGDH
-521 EKNTLSK
+521 KHSVSK
-528 QSLAKELQ
+528 QSLTKELQ

-546 FNDLIAFMPLGANEY
+546 FDDLIAFMPLGADDY
-561 AEILRDE
+561 AQILRDE
-568 YDRQVARIC
+568 YDRQVKRIC
-577 AENPG
+577 AERPDL
-582 MSFDPIDDGTIARLV
+582 SFDAIDDDTINRLV
-597 EETWLV
+597 DETWLV
-603 DQGARPAIRSIRSF
+603 DQGARPAIRAIRAL
-617 IEDSLLSSA
+617 IEDMLLA
-626 TN
+626 QAAN

>member
-1 MGLSNFAPS
+1 MGLSNF
-10 NDDDS
+10 
-15 TNKPT
+15 TPT
-20 GSGGG
+20 DIGGGG
-25 SGAPNITIVG
+25 SG
-35 SSTPS
+35 SSGPS
-40 VPYHNHTIT
+40 VPLSALFGPTLT
-49 GGSDIDDMLINYN
+49 GGSDINDMLINYN
-62 EEYKSSAPALFRD
+62 ETYKSATPALFRD

-116 QEASVPPQLGNT
+116 KEASVPPQLANT

-137 LVAGAGIVGEL
+137 LVAGAGVVGDL

-153 EIIKFAQDP
+153 EIIKFAQDAN
-162 GNDALLFIDEI
+162 NDALLFIDEI
-173 HIITDD
+173 HLIAD
-179 SNPTYSKI
+179 SNNTTYAKI
-187 AQILKPAL
+187 AQILKPAM
-195 ARGYLRVIAAT
+195 ARGYIRVIAAT
-206 TTGEAKRLDD
+206 TMGEAKKLDD

-231 LTSEQT
+231 LTREQT
-237 RSILDVVLPGMLT
+237 HQILDIVLPGMLG
-250 HYENKVSVAPDVL
+250 HYQNKVTVAPDVL
-263 DDIVTTADRLMS
+263 DEIVMTADRLMS

-299 AAIQEAFASGNASY
+299 AAIQEALASGNTTS
-313 AQMLQQIVQIPLTSK
+313 AQMLQQITHIPLTAK

-333 AMRLVT
+333 AMLLVT
-339 GQSQPPQLDVKTLE
+339 GQSQPPHLDVTALQT
-353 HELSRLKGQENVLP
+353 ELSRLRGQEEVLP
-367 RIVDALRRRELGI
+367 RIVDALRRRELNV
-380 FPQTRPTSWLFAGA
+380 FPSTRPTSWLFAGA

-399 SETAKI
+399 SETATI
-405 IAKMVTGQ
+405 ISSMVTGQ
-413 KPILLNMAE
+413 KPIILNMAE
-422 FHDAHTINRII
+422 YHDSASINRII
-433 GSPSGYVGSDSARE
+433 GSPTGYVGSDSAKE

-465 FEKAHM
+465 FEKADM

-509 QKLSGSRMGFGE
+509 QKLSGSQMGFGDH
-521 EKNTLSK
+521 KHSVSK
-528 QSLAKELQ
+528 QSLTKELQ

-546 FNDLIAFMPLGANEY
+546 FDDLIAFMPLGADDY
-561 AEILRDE
+561 AQILRDE
-568 YDRQVARIC
+568 YDRQVKRIC
-577 AENPG
+577 AERPDL
-582 MSFDPIDDGTIARLV
+582 SFDPIDDDTIAQLV
-597 EETWLV
+597 DETWLV
-603 DQGARPAIRSIRSF
+603 DQGARPAIRAIRAL
-617 IEDSLLSSA
+617 IEDMLLA
-626 TN
+626 QAAN

>member
-1 MGLSNFAPS
+1 MGLSNFTP
-10 NDDDS
+10 NDDDA
-15 TNKPT
+15 NNPT

-25 SGAPNITIVG
+25 SSAPNIVSVG
-35 SSTPS
+35 PSAPATPS
-40 VPYHNHTIT
+40 HNHAIT

-153 EIIKFAQDP
+153 DIIKFAQDP
-162 GNDALLFIDEI
+162 DNDALLFIDEI
-173 HIITDD
+173 HIIADD

-263 DDIVTTADRLMS
+263 DDIITTADRLMS

-339 GQSQPPQLDVKTLE
+339 GQSQPPQLDVETLE

-460 IVLDE
+460 IILDE

-521 EKNTLSK
+521 EENTLSK

-546 FNDLIAFMPLGANEY
+546 FDDLIAFMPLGANEY

-568 YDRQVARIC
+568 YDHQVARIC

-582 MSFDPIDDGTIARLV
+582 MSFDPIDDDTIARLV

-603 DQGARPAIRSIRSF
+603 DQGARPAIRAIRSF

>member
-1 MGLSNFAPS
+1 MGLSNFTPTDIGGGS
-10 NDDDS
+10 NS
-15 TNKPT
+15 
-20 GSGGG
+20 GSGGP
-25 SGAPNITIVG
+25 SIPL
-35 SSTPS
+35 SSLLNPTL
-40 VPYHNHTIT
+40 T
-49 GGSDIDDMLINYN
+49 GGSDINDMLINYN
-62 EEYKSSAPALFRD
+62 ETYKSATPALFRD

-116 QEASVPPQLGNT
+116 KEASVPPQLANT

-137 LVAGAGIVGEL
+137 LVAGAGVVGDL

-153 EIIKFAQDP
+153 EIIKFAQDAN
-162 GNDALLFIDEI
+162 NDALLFIDEI
-173 HIITDD
+173 HLIAD
-179 SNPTYSKI
+179 SNNTTYAKI
-187 AQILKPAL
+187 AQILKPAM
-195 ARGYLRVIAAT
+195 ARGYIRVIAAT
-206 TTGEAKRLDD
+206 TMGEAKKLDD

-231 LTSEQT
+231 LTREQT
-237 RSILDVVLPGMLT
+237 REILDIVLPGMLG
-250 HYENKVSVAPDVL
+250 HYQNKVTVAPDVL
-263 DDIVTTADRLMS
+263 DEIVMTADRLMS

-299 AAIQEAFASGNASY
+299 AAIQEALASGNTTS
-313 AQMLQQIVQIPLTSK
+313 AQMLQQITHIPLTAK

-333 AMRLVT
+333 AMLLVT
-339 GQSQPPQLDVKTLE
+339 GQSQPPHLDITALQT
-353 HELSRLKGQENVLP
+353 ELSRLRGQEEVLP
-367 RIVDALRRRELGI
+367 RIVDALRRRELNI
-380 FPQTRPTSWLFAGA
+380 FPSTRPTSWLFAGA

-399 SETAKI
+399 SETATI
-405 IAKMVTGQ
+405 ISSMVTGQ
-413 KPILLNMAE
+413 KPIILNMAE
-422 FHDAHTINRII
+422 YHDSASINRII
-433 GSPSGYVGSDSARE
+433 GSPTGYVGSDSAKE

-465 FEKAHM
+465 FEKADM

-509 QKLSGSRMGFGE
+509 QKLSGSQMGFGDH
-521 EKNTLSK
+521 KHSMSK
-528 QSLAKELQ
+528 QSLTKELQ

-546 FNDLIAFMPLGANEY
+546 FDDLIAFMPLGADDY
-561 AEILRDE
+561 AQILRDE
-568 YDRQVARIC
+568 YDRQVKRIC
-577 AENPG
+577 AERPDL
-582 MSFDPIDDGTIARLV
+582 SFDAIDDDTIARLV
-597 EETWLV
+597 DETWLV
-603 DQGARPAIRSIRSF
+603 DQGARPAIRAIRAL
-617 IEDSLLSSA
+617 IEDVLLAQAANS
-626 TN
+626 

>member
-1 MGLSNFAPS
+1 MGLSNFTPTDIGGGS
-10 NDDDS
+10 NS
-15 TNKPT
+15 
-20 GSGGG
+20 GSGGP
-25 SGAPNITIVG
+25 SIPL
-35 SSTPS
+35 SSLLNPTL
-40 VPYHNHTIT
+40 T
-49 GGSDIDDMLINYN
+49 GGSDINDMLINYN
-62 EEYKSSAPALFRD
+62 ETYKSATPALFRD

-116 QEASVPPQLGNT
+116 KEASVPPQLANT

-137 LVAGAGIVGEL
+137 LVAGAGVVGDL

-153 EIIKFAQDP
+153 EIIKFAQDAN
-162 GNDALLFIDEI
+162 NDALLFIDEI
-173 HIITDD
+173 HLIAD
-179 SNPTYSKI
+179 SNNTTYAKI
-187 AQILKPAL
+187 AQILKPAM
-195 ARGYLRVIAAT
+195 ARGYIRVIAAT
-206 TTGEAKRLDD
+206 TMGEAKKLDD

-231 LTSEQT
+231 LTREQT
-237 RSILDVVLPGMLT
+237 RQILDVVLPGMLT
-250 HYENKVSVAPDVL
+250 HYQNKVTVAPDVL
-263 DDIVTTADRLMS
+263 DEIVMTADRLMS

-299 AAIQEAFASGNASY
+299 AAIQEALASGNTTS
-313 AQMLQQIVQIPLTSK
+313 AQMLQQITHIPLTAK

-333 AMRLVT
+333 AMLLVT
-339 GQSQPPQLDVKTLE
+339 GQAQPPHLDATALQT
-353 HELSRLKGQENVLP
+353 ELSRLRGQEEVLP
-367 RIVDALRRRELGI
+367 RIVDALRRRELNI
-380 FPQTRPTSWLFAGA
+380 FPSTRPTSWLFAGA

-399 SETAKI
+399 SETATI
-405 IAKMVTGQ
+405 ISSMVTGQ
-413 KPILLNMAE
+413 KPIILNMAE
-422 FHDAHTINRII
+422 YHDSASINRII
-433 GSPSGYVGSDSARE
+433 GSPTGYVGSDSAKE

-465 FEKAHM
+465 FEKADM

-509 QKLSGSRMGFGE
+509 QKLSGSQMGFGDH
-521 EKNTLSK
+521 KHSVSK
-528 QSLAKELQ
+528 QSLTKELQ

-546 FNDLIAFMPLGANEY
+546 FDDLIAFMPLGADDY
-561 AEILRDE
+561 AQILRDE
-568 YDRQVARIC
+568 YDRQVKRIC
-577 AENPG
+577 AERPDL
-582 MSFDPIDDGTIARLV
+582 SFDPIDDDTINRLV
-597 EETWLV
+597 DETWLV
-603 DQGARPAIRSIRSF
+603 DQGARPAIRAIRAL
-617 IEDSLLSSA
+617 IEDMLLAQAADS
-626 TN
+626 

>member
-1 MGLSNFAPS
+1 MGLSNF
-10 NDDDS
+10 
-15 TNKPT
+15 TPT
-20 GSGGG
+20 DIGSGG
-25 SGAPNITIVG
+25 SG
-35 SSTPS
+35 SSGPS
-40 VPYHNHTIT
+40 VPLSALFGPTLT
-49 GGSDIDDMLINYN
+49 GGSDINDMLINYN
-62 EEYKSSAPALFRD
+62 ETYKSATPALFRD

-116 QEASVPPQLGNT
+116 KEASVPPQLANT

-137 LVAGAGIVGEL
+137 LVAGAGVVGDL

-153 EIIKFAQDP
+153 EIIKFAQDAN
-162 GNDALLFIDEI
+162 NDALLFIDEI
-173 HIITDD
+173 HLIAD
-179 SNPTYSKI
+179 SNNTTYAKI
-187 AQILKPAL
+187 AQILKPAM
-195 ARGYLRVIAAT
+195 ARGYIRVIAAT
-206 TTGEAKRLDD
+206 TMGEAKKLDD

-231 LTSEQT
+231 LTREQT
-237 RSILDVVLPGMLT
+237 RQILDIVLPGMLT
-250 HYENKVSVAPDVL
+250 HYQNKVTVAPDVL
-263 DDIVTTADRLMS
+263 DEIVMTADRLMS

-299 AAIQEAFASGNASY
+299 AAIQEALASGNTTS
-313 AQMLQQIVQIPLTSK
+313 AQMLQQITHIPLTAK

-333 AMRLVT
+333 AMLLVT
-339 GQSQPPQLDVKTLE
+339 GQSQPPHLDVTALE
-353 HELSRLKGQENVLP
+353 TELSRLRGQEEVLP
-367 RIVDALRRRELGI
+367 RIVDALRRRELNI
-380 FPQTRPTSWLFAGA
+380 FPNTRPTSWLFAGA

-399 SETAKI
+399 SETATI
-405 IAKMVTGQ
+405 ISSMVTGQ
-413 KPILLNMAE
+413 KPIILNMAE
-422 FHDAHTINRII
+422 YHDSASINRII
-433 GSPSGYVGSDSARE
+433 GSPTGYVGSDSAKE

-465 FEKAHM
+465 FEKADM

-509 QKLSGSRMGFGE
+509 QKLSGSQMGFGDH
-521 EKNTLSK
+521 KHSMSK
-528 QSLAKELQ
+528 QSLTKELQ

-546 FNDLIAFMPLGANEY
+546 FDDLIAFMPLGADDY
-561 AEILRDE
+561 AQILRDE
-568 YDRQVARIC
+568 YDRQAKRIC
-577 AENPG
+577 AERPDL
-582 MSFDPIDDGTIARLV
+582 SFDAIDDDTIARLV
-597 EETWLV
+597 DETWLV
-603 DQGARPAIRSIRSF
+603 DQGARPAIRAIRAL
-617 IEDSLLSSA
+617 IEDMLLTQAANS
-626 TN
+626 

>member
-1 MGLSNFAPS
+1 MGLSNF
-10 NDDDS
+10 
-15 TNKPT
+15 TPT
-20 GSGGG
+20 DIGGGG
-25 SGAPNITIVG
+25 SG
-35 SSTPS
+35 SSGPS
-40 VPYHNHTIT
+40 VPLSALFGPTLT
-49 GGSDIDDMLINYN
+49 GGSDINDMLINYN
-62 EEYKSSAPALFRD
+62 ETYKSATPALFRD

-116 QEASVPPQLGNT
+116 KEASVPPQLANT

-137 LVAGAGIVGEL
+137 LVAGAGIVGDL

-153 EIIKFAQDP
+153 EIIKFAQDAN
-162 GNDALLFIDEI
+162 NDALLFIDEI
-173 HIITDD
+173 HLIAD
-179 SNPTYSKI
+179 SNNTTYAKI
-187 AQILKPAL
+187 AQILKPAM
-195 ARGYLRVIAAT
+195 ARGYIRVIAAT
-206 TTGEAKRLDD
+206 TMGEAKKLDD

-231 LTSEQT
+231 LTREQT
-237 RSILDVVLPGMLT
+237 RQILDIVLPGMLG
-250 HYENKVSVAPDVL
+250 HYQNKVTVTPDVL
-263 DDIVTTADRLMS
+263 DEIVMTADRLMS

-299 AAIQEAFASGNASY
+299 AAIQEALASGNTTS
-313 AQMLQQIVQIPLTSK
+313 AQMLQQITHIPLTAK

-333 AMRLVT
+333 AMLLVT
-339 GQSQPPQLDVKTLE
+339 GQSQPPHLDAQALQT
-353 HELSRLKGQENVLP
+353 ELSRLRGQEEVLP
-367 RIVDALRRRELGI
+367 RIVDALRRRELNI
-380 FPQTRPTSWLFAGA
+380 FPSTRPTSWLFAGA

-399 SETAKI
+399 SETATI
-405 IAKMVTGQ
+405 ISSMVTGQ
-413 KPILLNMAE
+413 KPIILNMAE
-422 FHDAHTINRII
+422 YHDSASINRII
-433 GSPSGYVGSDSARE
+433 GSPTGYVGSDSAKE

-465 FEKAHM
+465 FEKADM

-509 QKLSGSRMGFGE
+509 QKLSGSQMGFGDN
-521 EKNTLSK
+521 KHSVSK
-528 QSLAKELQ
+528 QSLTKELQ

-546 FNDLIAFMPLGANEY
+546 FDDLIAFMPLGADDY
-561 AEILRDE
+561 AQILRDE
-568 YDRQVARIC
+568 YDRQIKRIC
-577 AENPG
+577 AERPDL
-582 MSFDPIDDGTIARLV
+582 SFEPIDDDTIARLV
-597 EETWLV
+597 DETWLV
-603 DQGARPAIRSIRSF
+603 DQGARPAIRAIRAL
-617 IEDSLLSSA
+617 IEDTLLAQAANS
-626 TN
+626 

>member
-1 MGLSNFAPS
+1 MGLSNF
-10 NDDDS
+10 
-15 TNKPT
+15 TPT
-20 GSGGG
+20 DIGGGG
-25 SGAPNITIVG
+25 SG
-35 SSTPS
+35 SSGPS
-40 VPYHNHTIT
+40 IPLSALLNPPLT
-49 GGSDIDDMLINYN
+49 GGSDINDMLINYN
-62 EEYKSSAPALFRD
+62 ETYKSATPALFRD

-116 QEASVPPQLGNT
+116 KEASVPPQLANT

-137 LVAGAGIVGEL
+137 LVAGAGVVGDL

-153 EIIKFAQDP
+153 EIIKFAQDAN
-162 GNDALLFIDEI
+162 NDALLFIDEI
-173 HIITDD
+173 HLIAD
-179 SNPTYSKI
+179 SNNTTYAKI
-187 AQILKPAL
+187 AQILKPAM
-195 ARGYLRVIAAT
+195 ARGYIRVIAAT
-206 TTGEAKRLDD
+206 TMGEAKKLDD

-231 LTSEQT
+231 LTREQT
-237 RSILDVVLPGMLT
+237 REILDIVLPGMLT
-250 HYENKVSVAPDVL
+250 HYQNKVTVAPDVL
-263 DDIVTTADRLMS
+263 DEIVMTADRLMS

-299 AAIQEAFASGNASY
+299 AAIQEALASGNTTS
-313 AQMLQQIVQIPLTSK
+313 AQMLQQITHIPLTAK

-333 AMRLVT
+333 AMLLVT
-339 GQSQPPQLDVKTLE
+339 GQSQPPHLDVTALQT
-353 HELSRLKGQENVLP
+353 ELSRLRGQEEVLP
-367 RIVDALRRRELGI
+367 RIVDALRRRELNI
-380 FPQTRPTSWLFAGA
+380 FPSTRPTSWLFAGA

-399 SETAKI
+399 SETATI
-405 IAKMVTGQ
+405 ISSMVTGQ
-413 KPILLNMAE
+413 KPIILNMAE
-422 FHDAHTINRII
+422 YHDSASINRII
-433 GSPSGYVGSDSARE
+433 GSPTGYVGSDSAKE

-465 FEKAHM
+465 FEKADM

-509 QKLSGSRMGFGE
+509 QKLSGSQMGFGDH
-521 EKNTLSK
+521 KHSVSK
-528 QSLAKELQ
+528 QSLTKELQ

-546 FNDLIAFMPLGANEY
+546 FDDLIAFMPLGADDY
-561 AEILRDE
+561 AQILRDE
-568 YDRQVARIC
+568 YDRQVKRIC
-577 AENPG
+577 AERPDL
-582 MSFDPIDDGTIARLV
+582 SFDPIDDDTIAQLV
-597 EETWLV
+597 DETWLV
-603 DQGARPAIRSIRSF
+603 DQGARPAIRAIRAL
-617 IEDSLLSSA
+617 IEDMLLTQAANS
-626 TN
+626 

>member
-1 MGLSNFAPS
+1 MGLSNF
-10 NDDDS
+10 
-15 TNKPT
+15 TPT
-20 GSGGG
+20 DIGGGG
-25 SGAPNITIVG
+25 SG
-35 SSTPS
+35 SSGPS
-40 VPYHNHTIT
+40 VPLSALFGPTLT
-49 GGSDIDDMLINYN
+49 GGSDINDMLINYN
-62 EEYKSSAPALFRD
+62 ETYKSATPALFRD

-116 QEASVPPQLGNT
+116 KEASVPPQLANT
-128 TIYELPIAT
+128 TIYELPLAT
-137 LVAGAGIVGEL
+137 LVAGAGIVGDL

-153 EIIKFAQDP
+153 EIIKFAQDAN
-162 GNDALLFIDEI
+162 NDALLFIDEI
-173 HIITDD
+173 HLIAD
-179 SNPTYSKI
+179 SNNTTYAKI
-187 AQILKPAL
+187 AQILKPAM
-195 ARGYLRVIAAT
+195 ARGYIRVIAAT
-206 TTGEAKRLDD
+206 TMGEAKKLDD

-231 LTSEQT
+231 LTREQT
-237 RSILDVVLPGMLT
+237 RQILDIVLPGMLT
-250 HYENKVSVAPDVL
+250 HYQNKVTVAPDVL
-263 DDIVTTADRLMS
+263 DEIVMTADRLMS

-299 AAIQEAFASGNASY
+299 AAIQEALASGNTTS
-313 AQMLQQIVQIPLTSK
+313 AQMLQQITHIPLTAK

-333 AMRLVT
+333 AMLLVT
-339 GQSQPPQLDVKTLE
+339 GQSQPPHLDVTALQT
-353 HELSRLKGQENVLP
+353 ELSRLRGQEEVLP
-367 RIVDALRRRELGI
+367 RIVDALRRRELNI
-380 FPQTRPTSWLFAGA
+380 FPSTRPTSWLFAGA

-399 SETAKI
+399 SETATI
-405 IAKMVTGQ
+405 ISSMVTGQ
-413 KPILLNMAE
+413 KPIILNMAE
-422 FHDAHTINRII
+422 YHDSASINRII
-433 GSPSGYVGSDSARE
+433 GSPTGYVGSDSAKE

-465 FEKAHM
+465 FEKADM

-509 QKLSGSRMGFGE
+509 QKLSGSQMGFGDH
-521 EKNTLSK
+521 KHSVSK
-528 QSLAKELQ
+528 QSLTKELQ

-546 FNDLIAFMPLGANEY
+546 FDDLIAFMPLGADDY
-561 AEILRDE
+561 AQILRDE

-577 AENPG
+577 AERPDL
-582 MSFDPIDDGTIARLV
+582 SFDPIDDDTIARLID
-597 EETWLV
+597 ETWLV
-603 DQGARPAIRSIRSF
+603 DQGARPAIRAIRAL
-617 IEDSLLSSA
+617 IEDMLLAQAANS
-626 TN
+626 

>member
-1 MGLSNFAPS
+1 MGLSNF
-10 NDDDS
+10 
-15 TNKPT
+15 TPT
-20 GSGGG
+20 DIGGGG
-25 SGAPNITIVG
+25 SG
-35 SSTPS
+35 SSGPS
-40 VPYHNHTIT
+40 VPLSALFGPTLT
-49 GGSDIDDMLINYN
+49 GGSDINDMLINYN
-62 EEYKSSAPALFRD
+62 ETYKSATPALFRD

-116 QEASVPPQLGNT
+116 KEASVPPQLANT

-137 LVAGAGIVGEL
+137 LVAGAGVVGDL

-153 EIIKFAQDP
+153 EIIKFAQDAN
-162 GNDALLFIDEI
+162 NDALLFIDEI
-173 HIITDD
+173 HLIAD
-179 SNPTYSKI
+179 SNNTTYAKI
-187 AQILKPAL
+187 AQILKPAM
-195 ARGYLRVIAAT
+195 ARGYIRVIAAT
-206 TTGEAKRLDD
+206 TMGEAKKLDD

-231 LTSEQT
+231 LTREQT
-237 RSILDVVLPGMLT
+237 RKILDIVLPGMLG
-250 HYENKVSVAPDVL
+250 HYQNKVTVAPDVL
-263 DDIVTTADRLMS
+263 DEIVMTADRLMS

-299 AAIQEAFASGNASY
+299 AAIQEALASGNTTS
-313 AQMLQQIVQIPLTSK
+313 AQMLQQITHIPLTAK

-333 AMRLVT
+333 AMLLVT
-339 GQSQPPQLDVKTLE
+339 GQSQPPHLDAQALE
-353 HELSRLKGQENVLP
+353 TELSRLRGQEEVLP
-367 RIVDALRRRELGI
+367 RIVDALRRRELNI
-380 FPQTRPTSWLFAGA
+380 FPSTRPTSWLFAGA

-399 SETAKI
+399 SETATI
-405 IAKMVTGQ
+405 ISSMVTGQ
-413 KPILLNMAE
+413 KPIILNMAE
-422 FHDAHTINRII
+422 YHDSASINRII
-433 GSPSGYVGSDSARE
+433 GSPTGYVGSDSAKE

-465 FEKAHM
+465 FEKADM

-509 QKLSGSRMGFGE
+509 QKLSGSQMGFGDH
-521 EKNTLSK
+521 KHSVSK
-528 QSLAKELQ
+528 QSLTKELQ

-546 FNDLIAFMPLGANEY
+546 FDDLIAFMPLAADDY
-561 AEILRDE
+561 AQILRDE
-568 YDRQVARIC
+568 YDRQVKRIC
-577 AENPG
+577 AERPDL
-582 MSFDPIDDGTIARLV
+582 SFDPIDDDTIARLV
-597 EETWLV
+597 DETWLV
-603 DQGARPAIRSIRSF
+603 DQGARPAIRAIRAL
-617 IEDSLLSSA
+617 IEDMLLAQA
-626 TN
+626 TNS

>member
-1 MGLSNFAPS
+1 MGLSNF
-10 NDDDS
+10 
-15 TNKPT
+15 TPT
-20 GSGGG
+20 DIGGG
-25 SGAPNITIVG
+25 SG
-35 SSTPS
+35 SSGPS
-40 VPYHNHTIT
+40 IPLSALLGPTLT
-49 GGSDIDDMLINYN
+49 GGSDINDMLINYN
-62 EEYKSSAPALFRD
+62 ETYKSATPALFRD

-116 QEASVPPQLGNT
+116 KEASVPPQLANT

-137 LVAGAGIVGEL
+137 LVAGAGVVGDL

-153 EIIKFAQDP
+153 EIIKFAQDAN
-162 GNDALLFIDEI
+162 NDALLFIDEI
-173 HIITDD
+173 HLIAD
-179 SNPTYSKI
+179 SNNTTYAKI
-187 AQILKPAL
+187 AQILKPAM
-195 ARGYLRVIAAT
+195 ARGYIRVIAAT
-206 TTGEAKRLDD
+206 TMGEAKKLDD

-231 LTSEQT
+231 LTREQT
-237 RSILDVVLPGMLT
+237 RDILDIVLPGMLT
-250 HYENKVSVAPDVL
+250 HYQNKVTVAPDVL
-263 DDIVTTADRLMS
+263 DEIVMTADRLMS

-299 AAIQEAFASGNASY
+299 AAIQEALASGNTTS
-313 AQMLQQIVQIPLTSK
+313 AQMLQQITHIPLTAK

-333 AMRLVT
+333 AMLLVT
-339 GQSQPPQLDVKTLE
+339 GQSQPPHLDAQALQT
-353 HELSRLKGQENVLP
+353 ELSRLRGQEEVLP
-367 RIVDALRRRELGI
+367 RIVDALRRRELNI
-380 FPQTRPTSWLFAGA
+380 FPRTRPTSWLFAGA

-399 SETAKI
+399 SETATI
-405 IAKMVTGQ
+405 ISSMVTGQ
-413 KPILLNMAE
+413 KPIILNMAE
-422 FHDAHTINRII
+422 YHDSASINRII
-433 GSPSGYVGSDSARE
+433 GSPTGYVGSDSAKE

-465 FEKAHM
+465 FEKADM

-509 QKLSGSRMGFGE
+509 QKLSGSQMGFGDH
-521 EKNTLSK
+521 KHSVSK
-528 QSLAKELQ
+528 QSLTKELQ

-546 FNDLIAFMPLGANEY
+546 FDDLIAFMPLGADDY
-561 AEILRDE
+561 AQILRDE
-568 YDRQVARIC
+568 YDRQVKRIC
-577 AENPG
+577 AERPDL
-582 MSFDPIDDGTIARLV
+582 SFDPIDDDTINRLV
-597 EETWLV
+597 DETWLV
-603 DQGARPAIRSIRSF
+603 DQGARPAIRAIRAL
-617 IEDSLLSSA
+617 IEDMLLAQAANS
-626 TN
+626 

>member
-1 MGLSNFAPS
+1 MGLSNF
-10 NDDDS
+10 
-15 TNKPT
+15 TPT
-20 GSGGG
+20 DIGGG
-25 SGAPNITIVG
+25 SGNSGGPG
-35 SSTPS
+35 
-40 VPYHNHTIT
+40 VPLSALFGPTLT
-49 GGSDIDDMLINYN
+49 GGSDINDMLINYN
-62 EEYKSSAPALFRD
+62 ETYKSATPALFRD

-116 QEASVPPQLGNT
+116 KEASVPPQLANT

-137 LVAGAGIVGEL
+137 LVAGAGVVGDL

-153 EIIKFAQDP
+153 EIIKFAQDAN
-162 GNDALLFIDEI
+162 NDALLFIDEI
-173 HIITDD
+173 HLIAD
-179 SNPTYSKI
+179 SNNTTYAKI
-187 AQILKPAL
+187 AQILKPAM
-195 ARGYLRVIAAT
+195 ARGYIRVIAAT
-206 TTGEAKRLDD
+206 TMGEAKKLDD

-231 LTSEQT
+231 LTREQT
-237 RSILDVVLPGMLT
+237 REILDIVLPGMLN
-250 HYENKVSVAPDVL
+250 HYQNKVTVAPDVL
-263 DDIVTTADRLMS
+263 DEIVMTADRLMS

-299 AAIQEAFASGNASY
+299 AAIQEALASGNTTS
-313 AQMLQQIVQIPLTSK
+313 AQMLQQITHIPLTAK

-333 AMRLVT
+333 AMLLVT
-339 GQSQPPQLDVKTLE
+339 GQSQPPHLDVTALQT
-353 HELSRLKGQENVLP
+353 ELSRLRGQEEVLP
-367 RIVDALRRRELGI
+367 RIVDALRRRELNI
-380 FPQTRPTSWLFAGA
+380 FPSTRPTSWLFAGA

-399 SETAKI
+399 SETATI
-405 IAKMVTGQ
+405 ISSMVTGQ
-413 KPILLNMAE
+413 KPIILNMAE
-422 FHDAHTINRII
+422 YHDSASINRII
-433 GSPSGYVGSDSARE
+433 GSPTGYVGSDSAKE

-465 FEKAHM
+465 FEKADM

-509 QKLSGSRMGFGE
+509 QKLSGSQMGFGDH
-521 EKNTLSK
+521 KHSVSK
-528 QSLAKELQ
+528 QSLTKELQ

-546 FNDLIAFMPLGANEY
+546 FDDLIAFMPLGADDY
-561 AEILRDE
+561 AQILRDE
-568 YDRQVARIC
+568 YDRQVKRIC
-577 AENPG
+577 AERPDLN
-582 MSFDPIDDGTIARLV
+582 FDPIDDDTIARLV
-597 EETWLV
+597 DETWLV
-603 DQGARPAIRSIRSF
+603 DQGARPAIRAIRAL
-617 IEDSLLSSA
+617 IEDMLLA
-626 TN
+626 QAANL